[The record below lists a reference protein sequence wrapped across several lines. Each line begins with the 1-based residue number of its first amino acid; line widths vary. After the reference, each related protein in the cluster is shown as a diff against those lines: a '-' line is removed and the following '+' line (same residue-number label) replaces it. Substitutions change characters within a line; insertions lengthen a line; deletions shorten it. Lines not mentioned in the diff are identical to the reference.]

1 MAEEHEREV
10 QHDPQVLEGE
20 DELPRQPASPP
31 DPYTPEP
38 GPGSGE
44 RKAFVAMRWAW
55 LVLIVVI
62 AIVLWALVR

>member
-1 MAEEHEREV
+1 MADEQEREV
-10 QHDPQVLEGE
+10 QHDPQAL
-20 DELPRQPASPP
+20 D
-31 DPYTPEP
+31 
-38 GPGSGE
+38 GE